1 MESVPFTADPL
12 WRPQPDQIKTT
23 NLAKFQE
30 WLRDQRSLDL
40 KDHRALY
47 DWSVRDLEGFWSAIA
62 EFFEVRFGTPAERVL
77 HRDEDPGRAIW
88 FPGGTLNYAEHL
100 LRWGSPEI
108 SISDPH
114 PAVLYCAEPGEPDN

>member
-62 EFFEVRFGTPAERVL
+62 EFFEVRFHTPYERVL
-77 HRDEDPGRAIW
+77 AEGAMPGAKW
-88 FPGGTLNYAEHL
+88 FTGAELNYAAHL
-100 LRWGSPEI
+100 VGR
-108 SISDPH
+108 D
-114 PAVLYCAEPGEPDN
+114 